1 MATLTIRNLND
12 EVKRKLRVRA
22 ASHGRSMEAE
32 ARLLLSQ
39 VLAAGMPKEEE
50 SGTARIHGRWKGK
63 FTTDEIL
70 GMTRGED

>member
-12 EVKRKLRVRA
+12 EVKRMLRIRA

-32 ARLLLSQ
+32 ARLLLGQ
-39 VLAAGMPKEEE
+39 VLATGIHKDEE
-50 SGTARIHGRWKGK
+50 SGTVQIQGRWKGK